1 MDRYGGPGGAAS
13 AGDDADKGPPVTKAA
28 PNGGGN
34 PPGADP
40 NIILA
45 RQTQPPGTT
54 PSFTRPAPPVRPA
67 PAPNLPPL
75 PGTPPPPP
83 ELAPPPTPEVPKP
96 VLPPRPPLGTPPAG
110 PVRPP
115 TLQPPP
121 VRPPLP
127 VAPPEPV
134 PPSMLARA
142 GTRIVALLL
151 SAEAL
156 VVAGAGV
163 VIAVLV
169 VPSPNKAPTRPA
181 GVEGQPDLQGTV
193 DQGLGTFSGLLTIRR
208 KDAGSG
214 GVELWL
220 DVDQS
225 LRTKDG
231 SHDVV
236 GHLGTDGVHLTPEGE
251 AYVLK
256 RLGMESSSGQ
266 QPSPAPQVAVP
277 PGQTAPAP
285 APQVGT
291 GYEVRDQA
299 ERDIV
304 ADLAAQGIK
313 DNQSIQNALEEHR
326 RKAGGVTGPGITT
339 GMGTGAQADGVT
351 GKAPDGSPE
360 SPFSGPDMTPVDRR
374 ERGIVE
380 KLKREGASDD
390 DIRKEL
396 AASRAKYGA
405 AAAAGRRS
413 DGRNRGLPDELTTSS
428 GRAQNNVVDS
438 DPKLRDAIKTNPDAK
453 PGDQV
458 VWEDFVA
465 HHLIPMEAVRKHK
478 DLFEAA
484 ARAGWNPDE
493 IANVIGLP
501 RTEEA
506 QRRMG
511 KAMGERR
518 PIHDS
523 GHGDWNKAAGEA
535 MQKLR
540 DEMKETRLPPGPA
553 FDEEVRRRLEQL
565 QSKQR
570 GSMPSDRLTMLDVQD
585 GNAA

>member
-1 MDRYGGPGGAAS
+1 MDRYGGPGGAAP
-13 AGDDADKGPPVTKAA
+13 AGNDADKASPATKAA
-28 PNGGGN
+28 PNGGDN

-45 RQTQPPGTT
+45 RQTSPPGTT

-83 ELAPPPTPEVPKP
+83 NLAPPSVPEVPKQVP
-96 VLPPRPPLGTPPAG
+96 PPRPPLGTPPAE

-142 GTRIVALLL
+142 GTRVVALLL

-156 VVAGAGV
+156 VVVGTGLV
-163 VIAVLV
+163 VAILV
-169 VPSPNKAPTRPA
+169 VPSPNKAPTRSA

-193 DQGLGTFSGLLTIRR
+193 DQGLGTFNGVLTIRR

-220 DVDQS
+220 DIDQS

-256 RLGMESSSGQ
+256 QLGMEPPSGQ
-266 QPSPAPQVAVP
+266 QPSPAPQV
-277 PGQTAPAP
+277 GTA
-285 APQVGT
+285 
-291 GYEVRDQA
+291 YEVRDQA

-304 ADLAAQGIK
+304 ADLAARGIT
-313 DNQSIQNALEEHR
+313 DSQSITNALDAHR

-339 GMGTGAQADGVT
+339 GAGTGAQPDSVT

-360 SPFSGPDMTPVDRR
+360 SPFSGPDMTPMDRR

-390 DIRKEL
+390 DIRKAL

-428 GRAQNNVVDS
+428 GRAQNNVIDS
-438 DPKLRDAIKTNPDAK
+438 DPKLRDAIKTNPNAK

-458 VWEDFVA
+458 VWEDFAA
-465 HHLIPMEAVRKHK
+465 HHLIPMEAVRKYK

-506 QRRMG
+506 QRRMA

-523 GHGDWNKAAGEA
+523 GHGDWNKAAREA

-540 DEMKETRLPPGPA
+540 DELKETRLPPGPA

-570 GSMPSDRLTMLDVQD
+570 SSMPRDRLTMLDVQD